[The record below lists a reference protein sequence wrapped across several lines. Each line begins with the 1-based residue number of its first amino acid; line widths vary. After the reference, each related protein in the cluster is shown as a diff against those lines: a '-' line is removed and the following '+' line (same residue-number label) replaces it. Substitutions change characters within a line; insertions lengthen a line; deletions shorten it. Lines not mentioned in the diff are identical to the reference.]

1 MPVFGFRR
9 CARTAAA
16 IAAVVMAAAGVG
28 HAADNYPASTV
39 EVIVP
44 FAAGGAVDVTGRL
57 VAKALAQGL
66 NGNFIVVNK
75 PGANSNL
82 GNMDVARAK
91 PDGNTLLVSSI
102 GLAANK
108 ALYKKL
114 SYDPL
119 TDLEPVSLVSD
130 APVGLFVNKALPV
143 SNLKEFIA
151 YAKAHPNELNYASYG
166 VGSSPHLAAELF
178 AHDTGVKMTHVPFTG
193 NGPATLATV
202 SGTTQVI
209 FCSTVAAL
217 PFVTSGSLK
226 AIAYADDKRSKQLPD
241 VPTFKQAGLDFTMG
255 TWFGLLA
262 PAKTPRSIVDA
273 LNAALK
279 KSLDDPEFNRIAESQ
294 GAKVVASSP
303 EEFATFLKAE
313 SARLSKVIREANIG
327 AN

>member
-1 MPVFGFRR
+1 
-9 CARTAAA
+9 
-16 IAAVVMAAAGVG
+16 MAAAGAPA
-28 HAADNYPASTV
+28 HAADKYPASTV

-82 GNMDVARAK
+82 GNMDVARAR

-114 SYDPL
+114 AYDPL
-119 TDLEPVSLVSD
+119 TDLEPVSLVSN

-143 SNLKEFIA
+143 SNLKDFIA

-178 AHDTGVKMTHVPFTG
+178 AHETGVKMVHVPFTG

-241 VPTFKQAGLDFTMG
+241 LPTFKEAGLDFIMG

-262 PAKTPRSIVDA
+262 PAKTPRPIVDA

-279 KSLDDPEFNRIAESQ
+279 KSLDDPEFNKIAESQ

-303 EEFATFLKAE
+303 EEFATFLKVE
-313 SARLSKVIREANIG
+313 SARLSNVIREANIG
-327 AN
+327 AK